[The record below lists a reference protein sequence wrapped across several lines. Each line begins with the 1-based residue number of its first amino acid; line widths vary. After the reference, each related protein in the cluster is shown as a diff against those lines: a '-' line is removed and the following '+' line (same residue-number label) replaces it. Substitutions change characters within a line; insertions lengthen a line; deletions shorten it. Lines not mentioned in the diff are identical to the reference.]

1 MEKNKCKTNEKAI
14 TLIAL
19 IITIVIMLILV
30 GVSIQVVI
38 ESNLIGIAQDAG
50 ERTELAYEQEAGIS
64 QVTIDGKTYT
74 SLEEYKKQSMCNH
87 PEYVSGKCTE
97 CGAQEQPTSSTIV
110 NSTVKSNYY
119 GATVTGLT
127 LNNGDTSTIWKIFYV
142 DQNNIYLIASE
153 CINATQYV
161 SSDLV
166 NYGDT
171 QQKAYFTK
179 TIALPAYDGG
189 ATETAI
195 FGEGTVGGTLLKTYL
210 DHLETSNLTKNN
222 DNMKAVAFM
231 LDTTAWSGYTDS
243 NQTTKYIDYAIGGPT
258 LEMFVASY
266 GAYYN
271 KTLYTPLGDTGYYIG
286 DVANA
291 TTGSYLIGESA
302 AVYIPST
309 LGTNT
314 DSYWLASPSANRNSR
329 LNTVTADGNIYRSDS
344 YYQHTGFRPVIRLNK
359 NVKLTPTGSSTYS
372 IGY

>member
-1 MEKNKCKTNEKAI
+1 MEINKSCINEKAI

-19 IITIVIMLILV
+19 IITIIIMLILV
-30 GVSIQVVI
+30 GVSIQFVI
-38 ESNLIGIAQDAG
+38 KTDLIGVAQDAG
-50 ERTELAYEQEAGIS
+50 DRTELAYEEEGNFS
-64 QVTIDGKTYT
+64 QINIDGKTYS
-74 SLEEYKKQSMCNH
+74 SLEEYKKQNLCKH
-87 PEYVSGKCTE
+87 PQYVSGICTE
-97 CGAQEQPTSSTIV
+97 CGAQEPTTSSTIV
-110 NSTVKSNYY
+110 NSTTKSNYY

-127 LNNGDTSTIWKIFYV
+127 LNNGDTNTIWKIFYV
-142 DQNNIYLIASE
+142 DENNIYLIASE

-161 SSDLV
+161 STDLV

-171 QQKAYFTK
+171 QYKAFFTK

-189 ATETAI
+189 AEETAI

-258 LEMFVASY
+258 LEMFVESY

-271 KTLYTPLGDTGYYIG
+271 KTLYTPLGDTGYYVG
-286 DVANA
+286 DAAN
-291 TTGSYLIGESA
+291 TTTASYLIGESA

-344 YYQHTGFRPVIRLNK
+344 YYQHTGFRPVIRLNT
-359 NVKLTPTGSSTYS
+359 NVKLTSTGSSTYS